1 MPSLTFLHP
10 FRKYQR
16 MILSQVE
23 QNTKDRKY
31 HIVAPP
37 GAGKT
42 IVGIELINQLGMPAV
57 VFAPTTTIQAQWKDK
72 VGMFLSDPSGL
83 DQITSLDPRRL
94 ADINIYTYQLISTP
108 GEEQERE
115 GEIALQEWTQE
126 LLLEGQSSDEAAASA
141 RIETLRQ
148 NNPSAYRAEIA
159 KRYKRA
165 KRKLL
170 NASPAE
176 LERFL
181 HPNARELIARL
192 VASGVRTVVL
202 DECHHLL
209 DYWALALRYLISQL
223 RDPYI
228 VGLTATLPS
237 PETDEEYDNYT
248 SLLGDVDF
256 EVPTPAVVK
265 EGDLAPYR
273 DLVYFVEP
281 SQRELDYLNN
291 IQTAFEQA
299 ISELTATPR
308 FREWVVGF
316 FPLSPGERT
325 GVGESSEE
333 TWQTFC
339 SQSPLFSLACIHFA
353 KSQNIP
359 LSPDLLLPV
368 EAEDPITVEDWA
380 LLLEKYGLH
389 VLKISA
395 DRADHATFERL
406 RKILLPFGFT
416 ITERGL
422 RQSRSVGDL
431 VLTFSESKDQAV
443 AAILQKEHAALGE
456 RLRAVVV
463 TDFERMSSGIQTL
476 SGVLDKDAGS
486 ALRLFHHLAEDPN
499 LNALSP
505 VLVTG
510 KTFMVTK
517 GNLDALLGEFN
528 RYIEQNRLQA
538 TCRALPPDAGNVVEI
553 VGEGA
558 DWASRTYV
566 RMATELFDRGV
577 VRCLIGTRGILGE
590 GWDSL
595 SLNTLI
601 DLTSVTTSTSV
612 QQLRG
617 RTIRIDPAWQR
628 KVAHNWDVVC
638 VARSF
643 KKGDVDLKRLVAR
656 HGRYWGIVVKSQ
668 LDQTLADTGAAL
680 IAPVGVQAAAPS
692 KPGSPLPA
700 EQIGRIVRGL
710 PHVDEQ
716 LAYELAIKPFSQI
729 NFAKYTRRM
738 LAAVAERDRAYDLWG
753 IGQEYSNFSY
763 SASRID
769 TRDLK
774 IRTVFSVNETIKRIL
789 REFTATILSGL
800 FMVAVLACRISLPA
814 IAEKLGASLLCLILI
829 LSIGTFGVF
838 LFNLRGAYKIFQ
850 KLLVQQPVDAILLDV
865 AHALFFS
872 LRENGLVSRNL
883 QPDYIRVVENENN
896 SYEVLL
902 DYASPAD
909 AATFIKAFGE
919 IFDPVRDQRYLI
931 LRTDER
937 LPNLMFMPIW
947 LGLRKL
953 LAESIFTK
961 PTYHP
966 VPQVLST
973 RKELAQVFARYWEK
987 YVGGGELVFTRS
999 DAGRSVLLMA
1009 RSQRRP
1015 KVKGMA
1021 FELWR

>member
-1 MPSLTFLHP
+1 MTTLNFLYP

-16 MILSQVE
+16 MILAQVE
-23 QNTKDRKY
+23 QAPKDHKY

-42 IVGIELINQLGMPAV
+42 IVGIELINRLGMPAV

-72 VGMFLSDPSGL
+72 VGMFLADPAGAN
-83 DQITSLDPRRL
+83 QITSLDSRQL

-115 GEIALQEWTQE
+115 AEIALQEWVQE
-126 LLLEGQSSDEAAASA
+126 LLREGQSSDEAAALT
-141 RIETLRQ
+141 RIETLRE
-148 NNPSAYRAEIA
+148 NNPASYRSEIA

-170 NASPAE
+170 TASPAE

-192 VASGVRTVVL
+192 VRHGVRTIVL

-209 DYWALALRYLISQL
+209 DYWALTLRYLISQL
-223 RDPYI
+223 PDPHI
-228 VGLTATLPS
+228 IGLTATLPS

-281 SQRELDYLNN
+281 SQREMDYLNN
-291 IQTAFEQA
+291 IQSAFEQA
-299 ISELTATPR
+299 ISELTKTPR
-308 FREWVVGF
+308 FRDWVAGFLRPSQSEDEW
-316 FPLSPGERT
+316 RA
-325 GVGESSEE
+325 
-333 TWQTFC
+333 FC

-353 KSQNIP
+353 RAHSLPIAP
-359 LSPDLLLPV
+359 ELLLPI
-368 EAEDPITVEDWA
+368 EAEDPITIEDWA
-380 LLLEKYGLH
+380 LLLEKFGLN
-389 VLKISA
+389 VLKISP
-395 DRADHATFERL
+395 DTSDHQLFERL

-431 VLTFSESKDQAV
+431 VLTFSENKDHAV
-443 AAILQKEHAALGE
+443 ADILQKEHAVMAE
-456 RLRAVVV
+456 HLRAVVV

-486 ALRLFHHLAEDPN
+486 ALRLFHHLAEHPG
-499 LNALSP
+499 LGALSP
-505 VLVTG
+505 VLLTG

-517 GNLDALLGEFN
+517 ENADSLLTEFN
-528 RYIEQNRLQA
+528 RYIEHNRLHA
-538 TCRALPPDAGNVVEI
+538 TCRALPPKAGNVVEV

-595 SLNTLI
+595 TLNTLI

-617 RTIRIDPAWQR
+617 RTIRKDPAWAR

-638 VARSF
+638 VAKRF
-643 KKGDVDLKRLVAR
+643 QKGSVDLNRLIAR
-656 HGRYWGIVVKSQ
+656 HGRYWGIVVTSQ
-668 LDQTLADTGAAL
+668 FHQVIADVEAMSGAL
-680 IAPVGVQAAAPS
+680 TSQVLPSLSTSLTMPRQASPN
-692 KPGSPLPA
+692 SPLAP
-700 EQIGRIVRGL
+700 EQIGRVVKGL
-710 PHVDEQ
+710 AHVDAQ
-716 LAYELAIKPFSQI
+716 LAYDLTVKEFKHVNYQ
-729 NFAKYTRRM
+729 KYTRRM
-738 LAAVAERDRAYDLWG
+738 LAAASERDRTYNLWG
-753 IGQEYSNFSY
+753 VGQEYSNFSY
-763 SASRID
+763 SASRLD

-774 IRTVFSVNETIKRIL
+774 IRTVFSMGESIKRML
-789 REFTATILSGL
+789 REFIATILSGTL
-800 FMVAVLACRISLPA
+800 MVLTLACRMSLSA
-814 IAEKLGASLLCLILI
+814 AEADLGLGLLCLAIILGF
-829 LSIGTFGVF
+829 GTFGVF
-838 LFNLRGAYKIFQ
+838 LFNLWGAYKIFQ
-850 KLLVQQPVDAILLDV
+850 KLLVNQPVDAILLDV
-865 AHALFFS
+865 ARALFFS

-883 QPDYIRVVENENN
+883 QPDYLRVIEQPDN

-902 DYASPAD
+902 DYASPED
-909 AATFIKAFGE
+909 AATFIKAFVE

-937 LPNLMFMPIW
+937 LPNLIFMPFW
-947 LGLRKL
+947 LGLRNFL
-953 LAESIFTK
+953 VENDFTR

-973 RKELAQVFARYWEK
+973 RKELAQVFATYWQK
-987 YVGGGELVFTRS
+987 YVGGGQLIFTRS
-999 DAGRSVLLMA
+999 EIGRNILLQA
-1009 RSQRRP
+1009 RAQRRP

>member
-1 MPSLTFLHP
+1 MPLLNFRYP

-16 MILSQVE
+16 MILAQVK
-23 QNTKDRKY
+23 QAGQDQKH

-42 IVGIELINQLGMPAV
+42 IVGLELINQLGMPAV
-57 VFAPTTTIQAQWKDK
+57 VFTPTTTIQVQWKDK
-72 VGMFLSDPSGL
+72 VGMFLANSNER
-83 DQITSLDPRRL
+83 DQITSLDPGHL
-94 ADINIYTYQLISTP
+94 ADINIFTYQLIATP
-108 GEEQERE
+108 GEEQQRE
-115 GEIALQEWTQE
+115 AEIALQEWAQS
-126 LLLEGQSSDEAAASA
+126 LLLEGQSADEDAAYT
-141 RIETLRQ
+141 RIETLRR
-148 NNPSAYRAEIA
+148 NNPASYRAEIA

-165 KRKLL
+165 KRNLL
-170 NASPAE
+170 TASPAE

-192 VASGVRTVVL
+192 VAHGVRTVVL

-209 DYWALALRYLISQL
+209 DYWALTLRYLISQL
-223 RDPYI
+223 HDPHVI
-228 VGLTATLPS
+228 GLTATLPS
-237 PETDEEYDNYT
+237 PDTDEEYENYT

-281 SQRELDYLNN
+281 GKRELDYLNN
-291 IQTAFEQA
+291 IQSAFEQA

-308 FREWVVGF
+308 FRDWVAAF
-316 FPLSPGERT
+316 LNPKQT
-325 GVGESSEE
+325 EE
-333 TWQTFC
+333 AWQAFC
-339 SQSPLFSLACIHFA
+339 NQSPLFSLACIHFA
-353 KSQNIP
+353 RANNIP
-359 LSPDLLLPV
+359 LSVTLLLPV
-368 EAEDPITVEDWA
+368 EADDPITIEDWA
-380 LLLEKYGLH
+380 MLLEKYGLN
-389 VLKISA
+389 VLKISP
-395 DRADHATFERL
+395 DRADHALFERL

-431 VLTFSESKDQAV
+431 VLTFSESKDRAV
-443 AAILQKEHAALGE
+443 ADILQKEGASMGE

-476 SGVLDKDAGS
+476 SDVLDKDAGS
-486 ALRLFHHLAEDPN
+486 ALRLFHHLAEHPN
-499 LNALSP
+499 LGALSP
-505 VLVTG
+505 VLLTG

-517 GNLDALLGEFN
+517 GNLDALLLEFN
-528 RYIEQNRLQA
+528 RYIERNHLQA
-538 TCRALPPDAGNVVEI
+538 VCRALPPDAGNVVEV

-617 RTIRIDPAWQR
+617 RTIRIDPAWTR

-638 VARSF
+638 VARGF
-643 KKGDVDLKRLVAR
+643 KKGDVDLARLIAR
-656 HGRYWGIVVKSQ
+656 HGKYWGIVVKSG
-668 LDQTLADTGAAL
+668 LDQTLNDVNAVLNAQSSL
-680 IAPVGVQAAAPS
+680 PVTAGS

-710 PHVDEQ
+710 PHVSEQ
-716 LAYELAIKPFSQI
+716 LAYELAIKPFNQI
-729 NFAKYTRRM
+729 NFARYTRRM
-738 LAAVAERDRAYDLWG
+738 LAAVPERERAYKLWG
-753 IGQEYSNFSY
+753 VGNEYSNFSY
-763 SASRID
+763 AASRLD
-769 TRDLK
+769 TRDLT
-774 IRTVFSVNETIKRIL
+774 IRTVFSVNETIKRML
-789 REFTATILSGL
+789 REFIATVLSSL
-800 FMVAVLACRISLPA
+800 FTLLMLACRIILP
-814 IAEKLGASLLCLILI
+814 LGTDGGGLGLGLLCLVLFMAF
-829 LSIGTFGVF
+829 GTFCIF
-838 LFNLRGAYKIFQ
+838 LANMRNAYKIFQ
-850 KLLVQQPVDAILLDV
+850 KMMVQQPVDAILLDV
-865 AHALFFS
+865 ARALFFS
-872 LRENGLVSRNL
+872 LRENNLISHNL
-883 QPDYIRVVENENN
+883 QADYIRVTEDEDN

-902 DYASPAD
+902 DYASPED
-909 AATFIKAFGE
+909 AAIFIKAFAE

-937 LPNLMFMPIW
+937 LPSMLFMPIW
-947 LGLRKL
+947 LSLRNF
-953 LAESIFTK
+953 LAENEFSK
-961 PTYHP
+961 PTYYP

-973 RKELAQVFARYWEK
+973 RKELAQTFAHFWEQ
-987 YVGGGELVFTRS
+987 YVGGGELIFTRS
-999 DAGRSVLLMA
+999 EAGRAVLLMA

>member
-1 MPSLTFLHP
+1 MRTLNFRHP

-16 MILSQVE
+16 MILAQVE
-23 QNTKDRKY
+23 QNPKDHKY

-42 IVGIELINQLGMPAV
+42 IVGLELINRLGMPAV
-57 VFAPTTTIQAQWKDK
+57 VFTPTTTIQAQWKEK
-72 VGMFLSDPSGL
+72 VGMFLPDSAGL
-83 DQITSLDPRRL
+83 DEITSLDPRQL

-115 GEIALQEWTQE
+115 AEIALQAWMRD
-126 LLLEGQSSDEAAASA
+126 LLENGQAKSEAAARA

-165 KRKLL
+165 KHKLL
-170 NASPAE
+170 TADPAE

-192 VASGVRTVVL
+192 AQSGVRTVVL

-209 DYWALALRYLISQL
+209 DYWALTLRYLISQL
-223 RDPYI
+223 ENPRI

-237 PETDEEYDNYT
+237 PETDEEYENYT

-281 SQRELDYLNN
+281 SKRELEYLNN
-291 IQTAFEQA
+291 IQNAFEQA

-308 FREWVVGF
+308 FREWVASF
-316 FPLSPGERT
+316 FPTEHATKSGTPSP
-325 GVGESSEE
+325 EE
-333 TWQTFC
+333 AWQTFTT
-339 SQSPLFSLACIHFA
+339 QSPLFSLACIHFA
-353 KSQNIP
+353 MANGIP
-359 LSPDLLLPV
+359 IDPRLLLPI
-368 EAEDPITVEDWA
+368 EAEDPLTIEDWA
-380 LLLEKYGLH
+380 LLLEKYGLER
-389 VLKISA
+389 LKISP
-395 DRADHATFERL
+395 DPADHAIFERL

-416 ITERGL
+416 LTERGL

-431 VLTFSESKDQAV
+431 VLTFSESKDRAV
-443 AAILQKEHAALGE
+443 ADILQKESAVMGNK
-456 RLRAVVV
+456 LRAVVV

-486 ALRLFHHLAEDPN
+486 ALRLFHHLAEHPE
-499 LNALSP
+499 LSALSP
-505 VLVTG
+505 VLLTG

-517 GNLDALLGEFN
+517 ENVDFLLAEFN

-538 TCRALPPDAGNVVEI
+538 ACRPLRPDAGSVVEI

-566 RMATELFDRGV
+566 RMATDLFDRGI
-577 VRCLIGTRGILGE
+577 VRCLIGTRGLLGE

-617 RTIRIDPAWQR
+617 RTIRLDPAWPR

-638 VARSF
+638 VARKF
-643 KKGDVDLKRLVAR
+643 KKGDIDLKRLVAR
-656 HGRYWGIVVKSQ
+656 HGKYWGIVVKTQ
-668 LDQTLADTGAAL
+668 LDQLLVDTGAVLSA
-680 IAPVGVQAAAPS
+680 GTGQAAAPS
-692 KPGSPLPA
+692 RLGSPLPA
-700 EQIGRIVRGL
+700 ETTGRIVRGL
-710 PHVDEQ
+710 PHVSEQ
-716 LAYELAIKPFSQI
+716 LAYELAVRPFEKI

-738 LAAVAERDRAYDLWG
+738 LAAIKERERAYDLWG

-763 SASRID
+763 SASRLD

-774 IRTVFSVNETIKRIL
+774 IRTVFSVSETIKRML
-789 REFTATILSGL
+789 RQFIATVAAGL
-800 FMVAVLACRISLPA
+800 FTVLVLACRFSLPFVEA
-814 IAEKLGASLLCLILI
+814 GLDVAFLCLIVSLV
-829 LSIGTFGVF
+829 IGAFGVF
-838 LFNLRGAYKIFQ
+838 IFNLWSAYNIFK
-850 KLLVQQPVDAILLDV
+850 KLLIEQPVDAILLDV
-865 AHALFFS
+865 ARALFFA
-872 LRENGLVSRNL
+872 LRENGFISRNL
-883 QPDYIRVVENENN
+883 QADYIRVVEEIDN

-902 DYASPAD
+902 DYASPED

-937 LPNLMFMPIW
+937 LPNIILTPIW
-947 LGLRKL
+947 YALRNF
-953 LAESIFTK
+953 LAENDFTR

-966 VPQVLST
+966 VPQILST
-973 RKELAQVFARYWEK
+973 RKEFAQAFAEYWHQ
-987 YVGGGELVFTRS
+987 YVGGGELIYTRS
-999 DAGRSVLLMA
+999 EAGRGVLLMA

-1015 KVKGMA
+1015 KVKGLA